1 MHPPG
6 CTFFCTRGSLL
17 HGCCV
22 NDRILTFAR
31 HQPPILRYNA
41 FTLCT
46 GESGMSHPALTRL
59 RALRYFAVMPS
70 LPPPL
75 SDWLLLED
83 SMTQRFEQQGKQV
96 TVTLVNEGYIG
107 RDALTDEAALL
118 PDEPRYWLREIILNA
133 DGEPWLAGRTVAPE
147 STLCGP
153 ELALQQ
159 LGQTP
164 LGRYL
169 FTSST
174 LTRDFIE
181 IGRDAALWGR
191 RSRLRL
197 SGKPLLLTELFLPA
211 SPLY

>member
-1 MHPPG
+1 MHL
-6 CTFFCTRGSLL
+6 FTRGSLL

-75 SDWLLLED
+75 SDWLLED

-96 TVTLVNEGYIG
+96 TVTL
-107 RDALTDEAALL
+107 LTKGISA
-118 PDEPRYWLREIILNA
+118 
-133 DGEPWLAGRTVAPE
+133 V
-147 STLCGP
+147 
-153 ELALQQ
+153 
-159 LGQTP
+159 
-164 LGRYL
+164 
-169 FTSST
+169 
-174 LTRDFIE
+174 TR
-181 IGRDAALWGR
+181 
-191 RSRLRL
+191 
-197 SGKPLLLTELFLPA
+197 
-211 SPLY
+211 

>member
-1 MHPPG
+1 MP
-6 CTFFCTRGSLL
+6 
-17 HGCCV
+17 
-22 NDRILTFAR
+22 
-31 HQPPILRYNA
+31 
-41 FTLCT
+41 
-46 GESGMSHPALTRL
+46 HPALTQL
-59 RALRYFAVMPS
+59 RALRYFAAIPE
-70 LPPPL
+70 LDAPL
-75 SDWLLLED
+75 RDWLLLED
-83 SMTQRFEQQGKQV
+83 SMTKRFEQQGKKV
-96 TVTLVNEGYIG
+96 TVTMINESFVG
-107 RDALTDEAALL
+107 RDALAGEEALL
-118 PDEPRYWLREIILNA
+118 PEEARYWLREIILCA
-133 DGEPWLAGRTVAPE
+133 DGEPWLAGRTLVPE

-181 IGRDAALWGR
+181 IGRSAQLWGR

>member
-1 MHPPG
+1 MP
-6 CTFFCTRGSLL
+6 
-17 HGCCV
+17 
-22 NDRILTFAR
+22 
-31 HQPPILRYNA
+31 
-41 FTLCT
+41 
-46 GESGMSHPALTRL
+46 HPALTQL
-59 RALRYFAVMPS
+59 RALRYFAAIPE
-70 LPPPL
+70 LDAPL
-75 SDWLLLED
+75 RDWLLLED
-83 SMTQRFEQQGKQV
+83 SMTKRFEQQGKKV
-96 TVTLVNEGYIG
+96 TVTMINEGFVG
-107 RDALTDEAALL
+107 RDALAGEEALL
-118 PDEPRYWLREIILNA
+118 AEEARYWLREIILCA
-133 DGEPWLAGRTVAPE
+133 DGEPWLAGRTLVPE

-181 IGRDAALWGR
+181 IGRSAQLWGR

>member
-1 MHPPG
+1 MP
-6 CTFFCTRGSLL
+6 
-17 HGCCV
+17 
-22 NDRILTFAR
+22 
-31 HQPPILRYNA
+31 
-41 FTLCT
+41 
-46 GESGMSHPALTRL
+46 HPALTQL
-59 RALRYFAVMPS
+59 RALRYFAAM
-70 LPPPL
+70 PPL
-75 SDWLLLED
+75 DAHLRDWLLLED
-83 SMTQRFEQQGKQV
+83 SMTKRFEQQGKRV
-96 TVTLVNEGYIG
+96 SVIMVNEGFVG
-107 RDALTDEAALL
+107 REALADEAPLL
-118 PDEPRYWLREIILNA
+118 PVESRYWLREIILCAN
-133 DGEPWLAGRTVAPE
+133 GEPWLAGRTSGPE
-147 STLCGP
+147 ATLSGP

-181 IGRDAALWGR
+181 IGRNAELWGR

>member
-1 MHPPG
+1 
-6 CTFFCTRGSLL
+6 
-17 HGCCV
+17 
-22 NDRILTFAR
+22 
-31 HQPPILRYNA
+31 
-41 FTLCT
+41 
-46 GESGMSHPALTRL
+46 MSHSALTQL
-59 RALRYFAVMPS
+59 RALRYFDVI
-70 LPPPL
+70 PPL
-75 SDWLLLED
+75 ESAQRDWLMLED
-83 SMTQRFEQQGKQV
+83 SMTKRFEQFGKPV
-96 TVTLVNEGYIG
+96 SVTLLNEAFVP
-107 RDALTDEAALL
+107 RDALEGEQHLL
-118 PDEPRYWLREIILNA
+118 PDEPRYWLREILLCVG
-133 DGEPWLAGRTVAPE
+133 DEPWLAVRTVVPE

-181 IGRDAALWGR
+181 IGCHDALWGR

>member
-1 MHPPG
+1 MP
-6 CTFFCTRGSLL
+6 
-17 HGCCV
+17 
-22 NDRILTFAR
+22 
-31 HQPPILRYNA
+31 
-41 FTLCT
+41 
-46 GESGMSHPALTRL
+46 HPALTQL
-59 RALRYFAVMPS
+59 RALRYFAAIPE
-70 LPPPL
+70 LDAPL
-75 SDWLLLED
+75 RDWLLLED
-83 SMTQRFEQQGKQV
+83 SMTKRFEQQGKKV
-96 TVTLVNEGYIG
+96 TVTMINEAFVG
-107 RDALTDEAALL
+107 RDALAGEEALL
-118 PDEPRYWLREIILNA
+118 PEEARYWLREIILCA
-133 DGEPWLAGRTVAPE
+133 DGEPWLAGRTLVPE

-181 IGRDAALWGR
+181 IGRSAQLWGR